1 MGLNLQEKLK
11 SAITAATGYQP
22 VAVSVS
28 FDFADSK
35 KTIETILEQD
45 RNMCRFLWVGLKC
58 LLAFFCDMLESF
70 GCKVSRSACGDPSSS
85 NSVHKD
91 DYICRGSLF
100 TLTFYC

>member
-1 MGLNLQEKLK
+1 MLPLACHSIPWVSTLQEKLK

-45 RNMCRFLWVGLKC
+45 RNMCRFL
-58 LLAFFCDMLESF
+58 
-70 GCKVSRSACGDPSSS
+70 
-85 NSVHKD
+85 
-91 DYICRGSLF
+91 
-100 TLTFYC
+100 